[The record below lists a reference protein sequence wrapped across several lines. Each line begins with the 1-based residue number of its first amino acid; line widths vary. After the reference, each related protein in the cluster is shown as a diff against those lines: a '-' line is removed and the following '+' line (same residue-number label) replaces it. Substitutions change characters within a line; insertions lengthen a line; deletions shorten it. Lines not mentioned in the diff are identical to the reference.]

1 MEIIWNKIYEFYS
14 KKIEEIEKINDKLKK
29 FSGVTAV
36 GYTIFFLIIKCF
48 EYAFELGR
56 TYTNHMDRSYISINK
71 EELLYQLIYAFAI
84 FIVFGIVNYIYY
96 FIGMNDNV
104 KNRRIHKLYFYAI
117 EAIVVFLI
125 VIFIGNIS
133 IIELFK
139 EVYNAE
145 NLEWLTIIIEL
156 IVLCFMINMFGIVFS
171 FFDRKEK
178 RKKVKK
184 DCDNQED
191 NSKKEE
197 NNKQNKEELLIIFL
211 KTILRMIII
220 IAIQIVLISAIG
232 ANFEKKKSNYKVL
245 YVKCSKENKNSFFID
260 GKCVEVYPIIY
271 EDKESVVV
279 RRLEK
284 NDNEIFINY
293 NYQEFEN
300 KSGKKTRYIR
310 NIFDENSWKRH
321 QNAAKE

>member
-1 MEIIWNKIYEFYS
+1 M
-14 KKIEEIEKINDKLKK
+14 
-29 FSGVTAV
+29 
-36 GYTIFFLIIKCF
+36 
-48 EYAFELGR
+48 
-56 TYTNHMDRSYISINK
+56 
-71 EELLYQLIYAFAI
+71 YQLIYAFAI
-84 FIVFGIVNYIYY
+84 FIVLGIVNYIYY
-96 FIGMNDNV
+96 SIGMNDNA
-104 KNRRIHKLYFYAI
+104 KNRRKYKLCFYAI

-139 EVYNAE
+139 EVCNAA

-184 DCDNQED
+184 EKDCDNQED

-197 NNKQNKEELLIIFL
+197 NNKQNKEELSIIFL
-211 KTILRMIII
+211 KTIARMIII
-220 IAIQIVLISAIG
+220 IAIQIVLTSAIG

-245 YVKCSKENKNSFFID
+245 YVKCSEKNKNSFFID

-271 EDKESVVV
+271 EDKDRVVV
-279 RRLEK
+279 SRLEK
-284 NDNEIFINY
+284 NDNEIFLNY

-300 KSGKKTRYIR
+300 KSGKKVRYIR
-310 NIFDENSWKRH
+310 NIFDEKSWK
-321 QNAAKE
+321 